1 MGEAAKISL
10 KAIGKQD
17 TYLLSKDPD
26 ESFFNYTNDKRHSD
40 FRKYHRSKNVINP
53 GTINGWPFN
62 QTIKVQFNPTNM
74 GDLLSNMYL
83 SITMPGLTNG
93 NYADQLGRHILK
105 SITMRVDDLE
115 IEKIHDDWGIIYDE
129 LYLEIS
135 EKVANRFLV
144 NRSLGYDDATISDNI
159 AQYTSDL
166 VIPLHFFFS
175 RKYASDEYSSNKPNR
190 PYFPVCSVYRQKI
203 EFELEFHKQTFFTD
217 TTDNLSLQSFNLVT
231 EEITVSPEERKFLAS
246 EKQVFIT
253 DLVKRH
259 PSIVS
264 DIGRDII
271 KNNLVPNIP
280 VKCIHWFLRNTK
292 FEDENDAKGD
302 PVPADEEK
310 YLCQNR
316 FNFSSN
322 VSFDEI
328 QSFFDPIMASASFY
342 INGNKLPNV
351 TNTNHNYYKYLVP
364 LHNRLSRPYRNIY
377 TYSFSMNPINV
388 EPSGNLD
395 FSQIQSEKTNIEV
408 KLDTSEVDVS
418 TNTYSLNMYY
428 TGYQTFVFDKGF
440 MSPAY

>member
-1 MGEAAKISL
+1 
-10 KAIGKQD
+10 
-17 TYLLSKDPD
+17 
-26 ESFFNYTNDKRHSD
+26 
-40 FRKYHRSKNVINP
+40 
-53 GTINGWPFN
+53 
-62 QTIKVQFNPTNM
+62 
-74 GDLLSNMYL
+74 
-83 SITMPGLTNG
+83 
-93 NYADQLGRHILK
+93 
-105 SITMRVDDLE
+105 
-115 IEKIHDDWGIIYDE
+115 
-129 LYLEIS
+129 
-135 EKVANRFLV
+135 
-144 NRSLGYDDATISDNI
+144 
-159 AQYTSDL
+159 
-166 VIPLHFFFS
+166 
-175 RKYASDEYSSNKPNR
+175 
-190 PYFPVCSVYRQKI
+190 
-203 EFELEFHKQTFFTD
+203 
-217 TTDNLSLQSFNLVT
+217 VT
-231 EEITVSPEERKFLAS
+231 PEERKFLAS

-292 FEDENDAKGD
+292 FEDENNAKGD

-428 TGYQTFVFDKGF
+428 TGYQTFVFDRGF
-440 MSPAY
+440 MSLAY